1 LALYDHNGIVGG
13 LGVSGDTSCADHNI
27 AWRVRQRLK
36 PDQVPAGPNPVSKK
50 DGIIYDVGPTARAR
64 RGNGHPACGGE
75 EAEIARKS
83 IQDPGRGA
91 SALLAI
97 KGHVGRKRM
106 TVGNLS
112 RELLVTQHSGS
123 ELVERLVAKG
133 LLVRE
138 PGLQDR
144 RPMLLWVTPAANKL
158 LSQMAKAHLEEL
170 RRLQPTLIALFQRFG
185 GPMHG
190 GTAARG

>member
-1 LALYDHNGIVGG
+1 
-13 LGVSGDTSCADHNI
+13 VSGDTSCADHNI

-36 PDQVPAGPNPVSKK
+36 PDQVP
-50 DGIIYDVGPTARAR
+50 
-64 RGNGHPACGGE
+64 
-75 EAEIARKS
+75 
-83 IQDPGRGA
+83 
-91 SALLAI
+91 
-97 KGHVGRKRM
+97 

-133 LLVRE
+133 LPVRE

-185 GPMHG
+185 GRMHG
-190 GTAARG
+190 GAAARG

>member
-1 LALYDHNGIVGG
+1 MALYDHNGIVGG

-36 PDQVPAGPNPVSKK
+36 PDQVP
-50 DGIIYDVGPTARAR
+50 
-64 RGNGHPACGGE
+64 
-75 EAEIARKS
+75 
-83 IQDPGRGA
+83 
-91 SALLAI
+91 
-97 KGHVGRKRM
+97 